1 MDKQVVISVKT
12 ILITLLFVLS
22 AYILYRLGPVF
33 GIILVSTLIVI
44 SVEPLIKF
52 FMKKRILNKA
62 IGRGPSVIITYVLLI
77 VMLALILT
85 LGLPPVI
92 IQARKLL
99 VLFSDFSQQLNVPTK
114 FDDALS
120 QLYTNLANASGN
132 VISMTFSFFSSL
144 TTVFSVLIISIYMS
158 LDWENIK
165 DRLVSLFPPKMQE
178 DVEDIIKGIES
189 NISSWVK
196 GELILMLVIGFFS
209 LLGLVILDIRYPLAL
224 GLIAGLL
231 EVVPILGPV
240 LSAILAGVVGF
251 ADAPIKGVGVII
263 LFIIIQQLENNILV
277 PKIMQKVSGFSPL
290 IIMLALLI
298 GSEFFGIVGAI
309 LAVPMTMIG
318 TIILKKV
325 LRYSK

>member
-12 ILITLLFVLS
+12 ILITLLIGLC

-33 GIILVSTLIVI
+33 GIILVATLIVV
-44 SVEPLIKF
+44 SVEPVIAFL
-52 FMKKRILNKA
+52 MKKRLFKKPV
-62 IGRGPSVIITYVLLI
+62 GRGPAVIITYVLLI
-77 VMLALILT
+77 IILGVVLT

-99 VLFSDFSQQLNVPTK
+99 VLFSDFFQQLNVPTK
-114 FDDALS
+114 FDDVLS
-120 QLYTNLANASGN
+120 QLYTSLANVSGN
-132 VISMTFSFFSSL
+132 VISMTFSVFSSL
-144 TTVFSVLIISIYMS
+144 ATVFSVLIISIYMS

-165 DRLVSLFPPKMQE
+165 ERLISFFPPKMQE
-178 DVEDIIKGIES
+178 DSEDIVKDIEL
-189 NISSWVK
+189 NISNWVK
-196 GELILMLVIGFFS
+196 GQLILMLVIGFFS
-209 LLGLVILDIRYPLAL
+209 LLGLIILDVKYPLAL
-224 GLIAGLL
+224 ALIAGLL
-231 EVVPILGPV
+231 EIVPILGPI
-240 LSAILAGVVGF
+240 LSAILAGIVGF
-251 ADAPIKGVGVII
+251 ADAPFKGVGVIV

-298 GSEFFGIVGAI
+298 GSEFFGVVGAV

-325 LRYSK
+325 LKYSR